1 LQLQAAMTQ
10 LLSQAFPARAIL
22 VSCNM
27 LSLEAPSERARPRR
41 EAARTSPSLTR
52 LWDDLLDGSC
62 QVIGH
67 ACDDTHC
74 SLSLA
79 YGERPQASASLTS
92 RARRALIE
100 SAILG
105 QAQKVL
111 AIDMGR
117 SSSTVSTVLHGSL
130 QAMGLS
136 CQFRCSPLSLALLAH
151 AARRDARPRPSV
163 AREGDAWVLTFVRPD
178 WALRA
183 RLSGS
188 EHDVARL
195 ALEGKTHAEMAL
207 LRRVSQRTIANQLQS
222 AFSKLKVTGRFQLLR
237 LAIDDQLHG
246 VAPAPEPRPS
256 QQLYG

>member
-1 LQLQAAMTQ
+1 MTQ
-10 LLSQAFPARAIL
+10 LLSQAFSPRAIL
-22 VSCNM
+22 VSCSV
-27 LSLEAPSERARPRR
+27 LSLEAATEHARPRLQATR
-41 EAARTSPSLTR
+41 SSPSLAR
-52 LWDDLLDGSC
+52 LWDELLDGSR
-62 QVIGH
+62 QIIGH

-79 YGERPQASASLTS
+79 YGERPQSSASLTS
-92 RARRALIE
+92 RARHALIE

-117 SSSTVSTVLHGSL
+117 SMSTVSTVLHGSL

-136 CQFRCSPLSLALLAH
+136 CHFRCSPLSLALLAH
-151 AARRDARPRPSV
+151 AARRDALPRPGL
-163 AREGDAWVLTFVRPD
+163 AREGDAWVVTFVRPD

-183 RLSGS
+183 QLSGS
-188 EHDVARL
+188 EYDVARL

-222 AFSKLKVTGRFQLLR
+222 VFAKLKVTGRFQLLR
-237 LAIDDQLHG
+237 LAIDSQLHA
-246 VAPAPEPRPS
+246 VAPAPEARHS